1 MPKPAGH
8 AVSLHGGADGFT
20 DDQAYQGTSYTIGIA
35 TNVHDEIRL
44 CSSHSLFD
52 RRTEL
57 G

>member
-8 AVSLHGGADGFT
+8 AVSLDGGADGLT
-20 DDQAYQGTSYTIGIA
+20 DDQADQGTSCTVGIA
-35 TNVHDEIRL
+35 THVHDEIRL

-52 RRTEL
+52 RRTEF